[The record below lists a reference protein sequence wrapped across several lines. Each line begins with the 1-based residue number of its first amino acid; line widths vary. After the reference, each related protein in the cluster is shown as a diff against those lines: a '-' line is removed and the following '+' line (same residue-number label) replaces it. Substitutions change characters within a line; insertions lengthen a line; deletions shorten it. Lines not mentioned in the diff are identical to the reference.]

1 MERVLQHLRR
11 GLADPHALLR
21 VVLLQHAVQRAP
33 AGAAALQQLGRVSRW
48 AGRRVGA
55 WCRGGTSGVGRGVR
69 AWGEASRAGD
79 SAAGWAGQGSQSTM
93 FPP

>member
-11 GLADPHALLR
+11 GLADAHALLR

-48 AGRRVGA
+48 AGRRP
-55 WCRGGTSGVGRGVR
+55 RGGASGRGVVSGR
-69 AWGEASRAGD
+69 DVRDGGGASG
-79 SAAGWAGQGSQSTM
+79 
-93 FPP
+93 

>member
-21 VVLLQHAVQRAP
+21 VDLLQHAVQRAP

-48 AGRRVGA
+48 AGRRQGA
-55 WCRGGTSGVGRGVR
+55 GY
-69 AWGEASRAGD
+69 
-79 SAAGWAGQGSQSTM
+79 SATGSVTHRRLISACQRLDH
-93 FPP
+93 FLL